1 MTPAAEKAKVGDKYC
16 DTPKDDILALIPG
29 DAVRILDVGCGAGA
43 TGRELKARRSCEIF
57 GVEIDAGRAAR
68 AESRLDKVLR
78 ADIETAELPFEALS
92 FDCVVCA
99 DVLEHLRDPWTT
111 VRKLRRFLKP
121 GGCLVAGLPNVRH
134 WRVLKNLIVS
144 GTWAYE
150 ESGILDRDHLRF
162 FARKDILRMF
172 EEAGFATERLAA
184 VSGSRSRF
192 FRMTA
197 EKRGPFDVL
206 TGGLFRNFL
215 ALQYVA
221 RFRKTGGFAE

>member
-1 MTPAAEKAKVGDKYC
+1 MRNTAEKTKVGDKYR

-43 TGRELKARRSCEIF
+43 TGRELKLRRSCEIV

-68 AESRLDKVLR
+68 AESRLDKVLH
-78 ADIETAELPFEALS
+78 ADVETADLPFEAT

-99 DVLEHLRDPWTT
+99 DVLEHLRDPWAV
-111 VRKLRRFLKP
+111 VRKLRGYLRP
-121 GGCLVAGLPNVRH
+121 GGSLVAGLPNVRH
-134 WRVLKNLIVS
+134 WRVLKSLVVS

-150 ESGILDRDHLRF
+150 DSGVLDRDHLRF
-162 FARKDILRMF
+162 FARKDIIRMF
-172 EEAGFATERLAA
+172 EEAGFTTERLAA

-197 EKRGPFDVL
+197 EKRSPFDVL
-206 TGGLFRNFL
+206 TGGLFRNIL

-221 RFRKTGGFAE
+221 SFRKAGGFAE